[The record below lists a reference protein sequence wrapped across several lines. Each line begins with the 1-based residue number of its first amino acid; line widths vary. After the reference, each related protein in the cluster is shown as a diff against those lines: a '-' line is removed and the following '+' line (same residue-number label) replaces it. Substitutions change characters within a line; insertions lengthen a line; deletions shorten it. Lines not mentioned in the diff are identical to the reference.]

1 MPNKELMS
9 FAKAVLLLF
18 GIIIGTSLAKAII
31 MQYSQDMSPSM
42 VIICKVMGA
51 GLGGFIGLKLVKFV
65 FK

>member
-1 MPNKELMS
+1 
-9 FAKAVLLLF
+9 
-18 GIIIGTSLAKAII
+18 
-31 MQYSQDMSPSM
+31 M

>member
-9 FAKAVLLLF
+9 FAKACLLLF
-18 GIIIGTSLAKAII
+18 GMIIGFALAKAII
-31 MQYSQDMSPSM
+31 LQYGHDMSPIM

-51 GLGGFIGLKLVKFV
+51 GLGGFIGIKLVKFV